1 MDVSDDKATW
11 AMRNADTLRAANEQV
26 LELTKYLNV
35 ATSSEVL
42 LPIAAS
48 LRDLLAGVT
57 ESSFDAGELSG
68 LYQRSG
74 ESFDQACQ
82 AMERQRA
89 RSAGAAFELALYQ
102 YQEASAVLA
111 DQPPPP
117 PPSKPPIYQQGV
129 FWVGV
134 VVAITVLFL
143 IF

>member
-1 MDVSDDKATW
+1 MEDHDKHTW
-11 AMRNADTLRAANEQV
+11 ALGNAATLQAANDKV

-35 ATSSEVL
+35 STPGHVL
-42 LPIAAS
+42 YPIAAQ
-48 LRDLLAGVT
+48 LRDLLGQV
-57 ESSFDAGELSG
+57 SDSGFDAGELSG
-68 LYQRSG
+68 LYRRSG
-74 ESFDQACQ
+74 ESFGQACL
-82 AMERQRA
+82 AIEREQA

-102 YQEASAVLA
+102 FQEASALLA

-117 PPSKPPIYQQGV
+117 PPRKPPVYQQGA